1 MKRKGRDV
9 HPGPALSRNDHCAT
23 ACFSTRPAARYRDDG
38 QDHDRIDGAKDPGQL
53 QRTPGLQPDG
63 SVQGGWDSVEVHV
76 HRRTTDGVD
85 ILDVEGELD
94 IYTSPK
100 LRTAIQELL
109 SSGKSRLVVN
119 LLNTTYLDSTALSV
133 LTSALKQARDAGGT
147 VALVYNQPQIE
158 KIFTIT
164 GLHEV
169 FPVFRTERE
178 AVGAALSWT
187 GDKREF

>member
-1 MKRKGRDV
+1 MPGERASDGRAPEGWV
-9 HPGPALSRNDHCAT
+9 K
-23 ACFSTRPAARYRDDG
+23 TREQG
-38 QDHDRIDGAKDPGQL
+38 KTDHDA
-53 QRTPGLQPDG
+53 
-63 SVQGGWDSVEVHV
+63 GGNGEARRELTRAAHQFPQTMSGGGYTSVEVQLHL
-76 HRRTTDGVD
+76 RRVDGVAV
-85 ILDVEGELD
+85 LDVTGELD

-100 LRTAIQELL
+100 LRSAIQELL
-109 SSGKSRLVVN
+109 TGGTARVVVN

-169 FPVFRTERE
+169 FPVYRTETD
-178 AVGAALSWT
+178 AVDAARSWPDA
-187 GDKREF
+187 GRS

>member
-1 MKRKGRDV
+1 MEV
-9 HPGPALSRNDHCAT
+9 
-23 ACFSTRPAARYRDDG
+23 
-38 QDHDRIDGAKDPGQL
+38 QL
-53 QRTPGLQPDG
+53 
-63 SVQGGWDSVEVHV
+63 
-76 HRRTTDGVD
+76 HRRSESGVE
-85 ILDVEGELD
+85 ILDVRGELD

-100 LRTAIQELL
+100 LRTAIQEALA
-109 SSGKSRLVVN
+109 GGRARLVVN

-169 FPVFRTERE
+169 FPVFRGEPE
-178 AVGAALSWT
+178 AISAARSWST
-187 GDKREF
+187 DGRS